1 MKSKSDGGGN
11 KHRTGYLS
19 PDTIKTAPLMQG
31 MTRQAFDRL
40 VEQAAKNACSETFSK
55 IEWKM
60 RFPE

>member
-1 MKSKSDGGGN
+1 MIRPMKSKSDGGGN

-40 VEQAAKNACSETFSK
+40 VERAAKTPSQKPSPKSNGK
-55 IEWKM
+55 
-60 RFPE
+60 